1 MPVYATGRVEQF
13 VTDPITGVVSTAP
26 GVKGISVNTV
36 NGSISE
42 YLNYPFNSFATLNG
56 KMLGANEN
64 GLYLREGDDDDGTAI
79 TAIIR
84 IALQDFGDSF
94 LKRLKACYLGIKVV
108 GTMVVK
114 SVDETGTIQSTT
126 SAGTTSAGYET
137 IRAKLGRGVKSRYW
151 AIDVS
156 NNDGEDF
163 SIDTLELERTDT
175 TRRIG

>member
-1 MPVYATGRVEQF
+1 MPVYATGRTEQF
-13 VTDPITGVVSTAP
+13 IR
-26 GVKGISVNTV
+26 GIAVNTV
-36 NGSISE
+36 NGSITE
-42 YLNYPFNSFATLNG
+42 YLNYPFNSFALLDG

-79 TAIIR
+79 TARIR
-84 IALQDFGDSF
+84 TALQDFGDSL
-94 LKRLKACYLGIKVV
+94 LKRLRACHLGIKVI

-114 SVDETGTIQSTT
+114 SVDEAGTIQSTT
-126 SAGTTSAGYET
+126 STASTSAGYET
-137 IRAKLGRGVKSRYW
+137 IRAKLGRGPKSRYW